1 MEIKEAKLR
10 LGPAGMPLAMKG
22 RTLADGIE
30 YVAKEGLNAFE
41 VEFVRGV
48 RGKKEEWSK
57 AKETAEKNDVLLSCH
72 APYWINC
79 CSSVREKQQIAIRN
93 LIQTA
98 QAAELLGAYI
108 IVFHPGYYQNQTEEQ
123 ALKNCI
129 SVLKEA
135 VKKIKEQKLHCILG
149 AETTG
154 KPSAFGSLQDNITL
168 AKSLKEVKPV
178 IDFAHLHAR
187 TNGGIKSEADYENIF
202 SQIKEEL
209 GADYLKQ
216 MHCHFTE
223 VHFSEKGER
232 WHLPIGEKN
241 SPDMK
246 ILASVIKRESY
257 KFTLISESP
266 LLDMDAL
273 KMKRMITG
281 R

>member
-1 MEIKEAKLR
+1 MEPKLR

-22 RTLADGIE
+22 KTLTEGIE

-48 RGKKEEWSK
+48 RGKKEEWIK
-57 AKETAEKNDVLLSCH
+57 AKQVAEKNDVLLSCH

-79 CSSVREKQQIAIRN
+79 CSPMKEKQQITIRN

-98 QAAELLGAYI
+98 EAAELLGAYV
-108 IVFHPGYYQNQTEEQ
+108 IVFHPGYYQNQTAEE

-129 SVLKEA
+129 SVLKE
-135 VKKIKEQKLHCILG
+135 VIKKMKEQKLHCILG

-154 KPSAFGSLQDNITL
+154 KPSAFGSLQENIEL
-168 AKSLKEVKPV
+168 ANELKEVKPV

-187 TNGGIKSEADYENIF
+187 TNGGIKSERDYENIF
-202 SQIKEEL
+202 SEIKKQL
-209 GADYLKQ
+209 GSAYLKQ

-223 VHFSEKGER
+223 VHFTEKGER
-232 WHLPIGEKN
+232 WHLPLGERN
-241 SPDMK
+241 SPNMK
-246 ILASVIKRESY
+246 VLAEVIREEDY

-266 LLDMDAL
+266 LLDKDAL
-273 KMKRMITG
+273 KMKSMIIG
-281 R
+281 K